1 MTGVFRFAEAYPV
14 PKNWLSYDQQVELLR
29 QRGMHIDDT
38 TAAAEYLAK
47 VNYYRFSGYFRYWQH
62 DPARGDN
69 QFFEGTSFET
79 IRALYDAEQ
88 ELVSVCNELLR
99 PLELL
104 LRTRFAYSYGRLV
117 GVTGMFAR
125 GVGFTQSPHP
135 NAERVE
141 EHALSNLDRSKE
153 AFVAHYR
160 DDIKQGHNY
169 KPEAYDRM
177 PIWVA
182 VEAFS
187 FGSLSRLIEASSAS
201 GVLDDIADSMN
212 TSRKLLPGQV
222 KSFVYLRNRI
232 AHCAQLWNH
241 RVLDVPG
248 LQPKTT
254 RRIKRV
260 YRKFSDHSI
269 YKVLVALD
277 DVATRSEISTSW
289 LADTI
294 EPILNKHPLPAKGI
308 TEPGRYDQGR
318 RPDRPGGDQ

>member
-1 MTGVFRFAEAYPV
+1 M
-14 PKNWLSYDQQVELLR
+14 PKDWLSYEQQVELLG
-29 QRGMHIDDT
+29 QRGMRIDDE
-38 TAAAEYLAK
+38 ASAAEFLAR
-47 VNYYRFSGYFRYWQH
+47 VNYYRFSGYFRHWQH

-69 QFFEGTSFET
+69 RFFKGASFET

-88 ELVSVCNELLR
+88 ELVAVCDELLH
-99 PLELL
+99 PLEVL
-104 LRTRFAYSYGRLV
+104 LRTRFAYAYGRRV

-125 GVGFTQSPHP
+125 GEGFTQSPHP
-135 NAERVE
+135 DAERVE

-153 AFVAHYR
+153 AFVVHYR
-160 DDIKQGHNY
+160 DEVKQGNTY

-187 FGSLSRLIEASSAS
+187 FGSLSRLIEASSSS
-201 GVLDDIADSMN
+201 GVLDDIADSMH

-254 RRIKRV
+254 RRIKQN

-269 YKVLVALD
+269 YKILVALD
-277 DVATRSEISTSW
+277 DVAIRSGISTGW
-289 LADTI
+289 LPETI
-294 EPILNKHPLPAKGI
+294 EPILDKHPLLAKGI
-308 TEPGRYDQGR
+308 AEPARYGELSPETLVD
-318 RPDRPGGDQ
+318 

>member
-1 MTGVFRFAEAYPV
+1 MS
-14 PKNWLSYDQQVELLR
+14 KDWLSYEQQVELLG
-29 QRGMHIDDT
+29 QRGMHIDDE
-38 TAAAEYLAK
+38 ASAAEFLAR
-47 VNYYRFSGYFRYWQH
+47 VNYYRFSGYFRHWQH

-69 QFFEGTSFET
+69 QFFQGASFET

-88 ELVSVCNELLR
+88 ELVAVCDELLH
-99 PLELL
+99 PLEVL
-104 LRTRFAYSYGRLV
+104 LRTRFAYAYGCRV
-117 GVTGMFAR
+117 GVTGTFAH
-125 GVGFTQSPHP
+125 GEGFTQSPHP
-135 NAERVE
+135 DAERVE
-141 EHALSNLDRSKE
+141 EHALANLDRSKE

-160 DDIKQGHNY
+160 DEIKQGQTY

-187 FGSLSRLIEASSAS
+187 FGSLSRFIEASSSS

-212 TSRKLLPGQV
+212 TSRRLLPGQV

-254 RRIKRV
+254 RRIKQN

-269 YKVLVALD
+269 YKILVALD
-277 DVATRSEISTSW
+277 DVATRSGISTDW
-289 LADTI
+289 LSETI
-294 EPILNKHPLPAKGI
+294 EPILHKHRLLAKGI
-308 TEPGRYDQGR
+308 AEPARYGELS
-318 RPDRPGGDQ
+318 PDTLID

>member
-1 MTGVFRFAEAYPV
+1 M
-14 PKNWLSYDQQVELLR
+14 PKDWLSYEQQVELLGE
-29 QRGMHIDDT
+29 RGMHIDDE
-38 TAAAEYLAK
+38 ASAAEFLAQ
-47 VNYYRFSGYFRYWQH
+47 VNYYRFSGYFRHWQH

-69 QFFEGTSFET
+69 QFFEGASFET
-79 IRALYDAEQ
+79 IRALYAAEQ
-88 ELVSVCNELLR
+88 ELVAVCDELLH
-99 PLELL
+99 PLEVL
-104 LRTRFAYSYGRLV
+104 LRTRFAYAYGRHV

-125 GVGFTQSPHP
+125 GEGFTQSPHP
-135 NAERVE
+135 DAERVE

-160 DDIKQGHNY
+160 DEIKQGRTY

-187 FGSLSRLIEASSAS
+187 FGSLSRLIEASTSS

-212 TSRKLLPGQV
+212 TSRRLLPGQV

-254 RRIKRV
+254 RSIKQN

-269 YKVLVALD
+269 YKILVALD
-277 DVATRSEISTSW
+277 DVATRSGISTDW
-289 LADTI
+289 LSETI
-294 EPILNKHPLPAKGI
+294 EPILDKHRLLAKGI
-308 TEPGRYDQGR
+308 AEPARYGELSTDTLI
-318 RPDRPGGDQ
+318 D

>member
-1 MTGVFRFAEAYPV
+1 MS
-14 PKNWLSYDQQVELLR
+14 KDWLSYEQQVELLG
-29 QRGMHIDDT
+29 QRGMHIDDE
-38 TAAAEYLAK
+38 ASAAEFLAR
-47 VNYYRFSGYFRYWQH
+47 VNYYRFSGYFRHWQH

-69 QFFEGTSFET
+69 QFFQGASFET

-88 ELVSVCNELLR
+88 ELVAVCDELLH
-99 PLELL
+99 PLEVL
-104 LRTRFAYSYGRLV
+104 LRTRFAYAYGCRV
-117 GVTGMFAR
+117 GVTGTFAH
-125 GVGFTQSPHP
+125 GEGFTQSPHP
-135 NAERVE
+135 DAERVE
-141 EHALSNLDRSKE
+141 EHALANLDRSKE

-160 DDIKQGHNY
+160 DEIKQGQTY

-187 FGSLSRLIEASSAS
+187 FGSLSRLIEASSSS

-212 TSRKLLPGQV
+212 TSRRLLPGQV

-254 RRIKRV
+254 RRIKQN

-269 YKVLVALD
+269 YKILVALD
-277 DVATRSEISTSW
+277 DVATRSGISTDW
-289 LADTI
+289 LSETI
-294 EPILNKHPLPAKGI
+294 EPILHKHRLLAKGI
-308 TEPGRYDQGR
+308 AEPARYGELS
-318 RPDRPGGDQ
+318 PDTLID

>member
-1 MTGVFRFAEAYPV
+1 MS
-14 PKNWLSYDQQVELLR
+14 KDWLSYEQQVELLG
-29 QRGMHIDDT
+29 QRGMHIDDE
-38 TAAAEYLAK
+38 ASAAEFLAR
-47 VNYYRFSGYFRYWQH
+47 VNYYRFSGYFRHWQH

-69 QFFEGTSFET
+69 QFFQGASFET

-88 ELVSVCNELLR
+88 ELVAVCDELLH
-99 PLELL
+99 PLEVL
-104 LRTRFAYSYGRLV
+104 LRTRFAYAYGCRV
-117 GVTGMFAR
+117 GVTGTFAH
-125 GVGFTQSPHP
+125 GEGFTQSPHP
-135 NAERVE
+135 DAERVE
-141 EHALSNLDRSKE
+141 EHALANLDRSKE

-160 DDIKQGHNY
+160 DEIKQGQTY

-187 FGSLSRLIEASSAS
+187 FGSLSRFIEASSSS

-212 TSRKLLPGQV
+212 TSRRLLPGQV

-232 AHCAQLWNH
+232 AHCVQLWNH

-254 RRIKRV
+254 RRIKQN

-269 YKVLVALD
+269 YKILVALD
-277 DVATRSEISTSW
+277 DVATRSGISTDW
-289 LADTI
+289 LSETI
-294 EPILNKHPLPAKGI
+294 EPILHKHRLLAKGI
-308 TEPGRYDQGR
+308 AEPARYGELS
-318 RPDRPGGDQ
+318 PDTLID

>member
-1 MTGVFRFAEAYPV
+1 M
-14 PKNWLSYDQQVELLR
+14 PKDWLSYEQQVELLGR
-29 QRGMHIDDT
+29 RGMRIDDE
-38 TAAAEYLAK
+38 ASAAEFLAR
-47 VNYYRFSGYFRYWQH
+47 VNYYRFSGYFRHWQH

-69 QFFEGTSFET
+69 QFFQGASFET

-88 ELVSVCNELLR
+88 ELVAVCDELLH
-99 PLELL
+99 PLEVL
-104 LRTRFAYSYGRLV
+104 LRTRFAYAYGCRV
-117 GVTGMFAR
+117 GVTGTFAH
-125 GVGFTQSPHP
+125 GEGFTQSPHP
-135 NAERVE
+135 DAERVE
-141 EHALSNLDRSKE
+141 EHALANLDRSKE

-160 DDIKQGHNY
+160 DEIKQGQTY

-187 FGSLSRLIEASSAS
+187 FGSLSRFIEASSSS

-212 TSRKLLPGQV
+212 TSRRLLPGQV

-254 RRIKRV
+254 RRIKQN

-269 YKVLVALD
+269 YKILVALD
-277 DVATRSEISTSW
+277 DVATRSGISTDW
-289 LADTI
+289 LSETI
-294 EPILNKHPLPAKGI
+294 EPILHKHRLLAKGI
-308 TEPGRYDQGR
+308 AEPARYGELS
-318 RPDRPGGDQ
+318 PDTLID